1 MTAGRT
7 SREGRGSIR
16 GRIMTSEKRKIGVSA
31 TQVGTTSINVSKTME
46 TFTSARTTVTT
57 AFKGLIPGL
66 STARIGLTML
76 LTSLI
81 KGIDTTLT
89 SAKDLSLAQTNFRME
104 GITCGT
110 RALVTRLGRA
120 TRGMLR
126 ITGRKSPSARKILG
140 ADRAQQTT
148 DL

>member
-1 MTAGRT
+1 MTASRT

-16 GRIMTSEKRKIGVSA
+16 GKIMTSEKRKIGVSA
-31 TQVGTTSINVSKTME
+31 TQVGTTSINVSNTME
-46 TFTSARTTVTT
+46 TFTSARTT